1 MKKYIL
7 STVAL
12 ACATALSA
20 QTIDTKPTFL
30 KVVQSDQSIV
40 ANLSDNGK
48 WLLAQP
54 ASNETCAEANVYLY
68 NVETG
73 KSVVIYGEEALD
85 EEDAIGIY
93 HVSDVTDDG
102 NIVVGSYSG
111 EFSTEAGEYA
121 GTPGYWVK
129 SEKKWHAFET
139 PSSTL
144 TKEMTGSDLT
154 FSYGVVSCVTPDGK
168 YACGSVTY
176 EGESVYSS
184 PSYGVLWDLSTG
196 KIITLSNLP
205 TMTTESGCHFE
216 AYTSMS
222 ADARYIAIYGDQSVQ
237 PTCFIYDRQKSTWFK
252 FGKGL
257 DNFLQMEGGAVIS
270 PNGKYAAGTIRTEDD
285 GLFPVL
291 YDLTKDEYVYY
302 GNTDEEND
310 LMVTSVDNDGN
321 VYACSPFTSPSREFQ
336 ILHNNI
342 WYPFTS
348 ICELRYGIDFSEYT
362 DYQNTGTPYNVS
374 SDGRVI
380 ASMVYPYAD
389 SYVVTLPEDAST
401 ACEGV
406 NLLSSYTVSPVDGS
420 EFANVGTVSFTFQY
434 DIKVLA
440 GKTAAQLIDE
450 DGNEVRKSMNIAVSA
465 ANSKTLI
472 VTFRSFEMS
481 AGKTYSLV
489 LPAGSVALAK
499 DNTKTNDK
507 ITVSYKGRSSSP
519 VTVASVYPE
528 DGSSIARLD
537 NGTVYTILTMDT
549 KVNVTSDAK
558 ANLYQV
564 DGESLKLISSLN
576 VVVSDDKVAL
586 YPSSTQYLYDGAEY
600 KVVLSAGA
608 LTNAAGESSSANE
621 EFIIS
626 YSGTYERQIS
636 TDDATL
642 FSEDFSDISNALNSL
657 MRYEGDHNTPTSA
670 MQSWEFDTDNQPWN
684 FSIRES
690 SSSTDYCAASTSMYS
705 PAGQSDDWMVI
716 PQLAIPDE
724 SCYLTFKAQSY
735 KDDELYTDVLNIV
748 IWECDQNINTL
759 DSATIA
765 KMKAEGDIKS
775 YTLTIGETEEGL
787 DGEWTSYS
795 IDLAAYSG
803 KNIYIGFWNN
813 NTNQS
818 VLFVDDIVVKRNL
831 KYLISLT
838 NPSSVVNEKSIN
850 IAGSIT
856 INADETTYSSVKL
869 TLLDSESNEISSY
882 AQDGLSLTKGDKFA
896 FSFPDALPLT
906 TGISNAFSIKVQ
918 LDSYTDV
925 TKSAIKCLAFEP
937 VKRVVLEEMTG
948 TTCSNCPLGIL
959 AIENLEKLYGE
970 NFIPISIHAYTGDQ
984 IGGSISTSYAQALGL
999 SAAPTGI
1006 VQRSGTITSPMVSNK
1021 KGVYSFNKYSETD
1034 ADTWADCV
1042 QAEMEIPADIDVSV
1056 DDFTYSESD
1065 NKLNLVVNVRS
1076 AINLTNQYLST
1087 LVVVLEDS
1095 IRSYQ
1100 VSNVYTQTQDIF
1112 GEWGSGG
1119 KYGIALAS
1127 GVYHS
1132 DVVKA
1137 AVGSSY
1143 TGTTGLGFPS
1153 TLKAGEDN
1161 TIDISFSYPDQVS
1174 RSRRGKIVVMIFDG
1188 NTEALI
1194 NSVVAKFPTNSPGYD
1209 DKDTEALPEIDADE
1223 AFANTDV
1230 YSLSGIMIFRNASAE
1245 QIASLPRGLYVIG
1258 GRLYSAK

>member
-1 MKKYIL
+1 MI
-7 STVAL
+7 
-12 ACATALSA
+12 
-20 QTIDTKPTFL
+20 
-30 KVVQSDQSIV
+30 
-40 ANLSDNGK
+40 
-48 WLLAQP
+48 
-54 ASNETCAEANVYLY
+54 
-68 NVETG
+68 
-73 KSVVIYGEEALD
+73 
-85 EEDAIGIY
+85 
-93 HVSDVTDDG
+93 
-102 NIVVGSYSG
+102 
-111 EFSTEAGEYA
+111 
-121 GTPGYWVK
+121 
-129 SEKKWHAFET
+129 
-139 PSSTL
+139 
-144 TKEMTGSDLT
+144 
-154 FSYGVVSCVTPDGK
+154 
-168 YACGSVTY
+168 
-176 EGESVYSS
+176 
-184 PSYGVLWDLSTG
+184 
-196 KIITLSNLP
+196 
-205 TMTTESGCHFE
+205 
-216 AYTSMS
+216 
-222 ADARYIAIYGDQSVQ
+222 
-237 PTCFIYDRQKSTWFK
+237 
-252 FGKGL
+252 
-257 DNFLQMEGGAVIS
+257 
-270 PNGKYAAGTIRTEDD
+270 
-285 GLFPVL
+285 
-291 YDLTKDEYVYY
+291 
-302 GNTDEEND
+302 
-310 LMVTSVDNDGN
+310 
-321 VYACSPFTSPSREFQ
+321 
-336 ILHNNI
+336 
-342 WYPFTS
+342 
-348 ICELRYGIDFSEYT
+348 
-362 DYQNTGTPYNVS
+362 
-374 SDGRVI
+374 
-380 ASMVYPYAD
+380 
-389 SYVVTLPEDAST
+389 
-401 ACEGV
+401 
-406 NLLSSYTVSPVDGS
+406 
-420 EFANVGTVSFTFQY
+420 
-434 DIKVLA
+434 
-440 GKTAAQLIDE
+440 
-450 DGNEVRKSMNIAVSA
+450 
-465 ANSKTLI
+465 
-472 VTFRSFEMS
+472 
-481 AGKTYSLV
+481 
-489 LPAGSVALAK
+489 
-499 DNTKTNDK
+499 
-507 ITVSYKGRSSSP
+507 
-519 VTVASVYPE
+519 
-528 DGSSIARLD
+528 
-537 NGTVYTILTMDT
+537 
-549 KVNVTSDAK
+549 
-558 ANLYQV
+558 
-564 DGESLKLISSLN
+564 
-576 VVVSDDKVAL
+576 
-586 YPSSTQYLYDGAEY
+586 
-600 KVVLSAGA
+600 LSAGA
-608 LTNAAGESSSANE
+608 LTNAAGEASSANE
-621 EFIIS
+621 EFAIS

-642 FSEDFSDISNALNSL
+642 FSEDFSDISNALNNL

-670 MQSWEFDTDNQPWN
+670 MQSWEFDADNQPWN

-705 PAGQSDDWMVI
+705 PSGQSDDWMVI
-716 PQLAIPDE
+716 PQLAISDE

-735 KDDELYTDVLNIV
+735 KDDEIYTDVLNIV

-765 KMKAEGDIKS
+765 KMKAEGEIKS

-795 IDLAAYSG
+795 VDLAAYSG

-838 NPSSVVNEKSIN
+838 NPSSVVNEESIN

-869 TLLDSESNEISSY
+869 TLLDSESNEISTY
-882 AQDGLSLTKGDKFA
+882 AQDGLSLAKGDKFA

-918 LDSYTDV
+918 LDGYTDV

-984 IGGSISTSYAQALGL
+984 IGGSISSSYAQALGL

-1006 VQRSGTITSPMVSNK
+1006 VQRSGTITSPMVANK

-1042 QAEMEIPADIDVSV
+1042 QSEMEIPADIDVSV
-1056 DDFTYSESD
+1056 DNFTYTESD

-1087 LVVVLEDS
+1087 LVVILEDS

-1119 KYGIALAS
+1119 KYGIAQAS

-1174 RSRRGKIVVMIFDG
+1174 RSRQGKIVVMIFDG

-1194 NSVVAKFPTNSPGYD
+1194 NSVVAKFPTNCPGYD
-1209 DKDTEALPEIDADE
+1209 DKNTDALPEIDADE
-1223 AFANTDV
+1223 AFANSDV
-1230 YSLSGIMIFRNASAE
+1230 YSLSGTMIFRNASAE